1 MRTLLSD
8 LAYALRQMRKAPGFT
23 LVAVVTLALGIGAN
37 AAIFTLVHAILLRP
51 LPVKN
56 PSALYRLGSHDVSCC
71 VTSGF
76 QDEWDLYSYALFE
89 QIKRQTPEF
98 EDLAALRAGIWN
110 ISVRRAG
117 DNSPALPM
125 HDEYVSG
132 NYFSLFG
139 VRPGLGRLLT
149 PSDDQTNSA
158 TAAVMSYRAWQNYFA
173 SDPSIVGSTVAIDG
187 IHVTVVG
194 IAPAEFFGDRLT
206 DTPPDF
212 WLPLAIE
219 PAMHGET
226 SFLNHADLHWL
237 YLMGRLKPGV
247 SPAQVQSKLTVE
259 LQQWLNSGEG
269 ASTIGDGDRSRI
281 ATQKILMIPS
291 AGGVGDMAR
300 DTEKGLRLL
309 MALSGL
315 VLSIA
320 CANIANLLL
329 ARGTARKLQTSVRL
343 ALGARRTRLVRQMLT
358 ESVLLAVIGGGAGL
372 AVAYLGTR
380 TIVAIAFRG
389 SDFIPIDP
397 APSVPVMLFSFLLAL
412 VTGVVFGV
420 APAWI
425 TSHGDPAEALRGSS
439 RSTTHGASL
448 PQKMLVVVQAALS
461 VVLVAGAVLMVQ
473 SLRRLEHQN
482 FGFQSDQRYIVHVD
496 HAFAGLPPEQLAGR
510 YRELE
515 QKMRSIPGVITASYS
530 LYSPLGGDNWSTS
543 VYVLGRTHLT
553 GEHGDYSSWLR
564 IGPDYFATIGTR
576 LLRGRTITEQD
587 TPTSTRVA
595 VVNQQFAKKFFK
607 DEDPIG
613 KHFGAND
620 SKNASDFEVVGVVED
635 AKYQDPHG
643 EARPTYFLPYL
654 QNVQYSEPSVMSGQI
669 KSQRIQSIQLH
680 VVGKPE
686 NLESTVRHELAT
698 LDPDM
703 TVVRMTSF
711 GEQVSEAFNQERL
724 LAQLTT
730 LFGLLALTLAS
741 VGLYGVTAYA
751 VEQRTREIGIRIA
764 VGARRENVV
773 AMVLGGAF
781 RQVGLGLAM
790 GIPLALLAGWLISS
804 QLYEVKGYDPK
815 ALGLAAFLLAVC
827 ALVAGLVPAKRAAS
841 IEPMQALRTE

>member
-1 MRTLLSD
+1 MRTLFSD
-8 LAYALRQMRKAPGFT
+8 LAYALRQMRKAPGFA
-23 LVAVVTLALGIGAN
+23 LVAVITLALGIGAN

-51 LPVKN
+51 LPVKD

-76 QDEWDLYSYALFE
+76 QDDWDLYSYALYQ

-117 DNSPALPM
+117 DNSPALPL

-139 VRPGLGRLLT
+139 VRPALGRLLT

-158 TAAVMSYRAWQNYFA
+158 PAAVMSYRAWQNYFA
-173 SDPSIVGSTVAIDG
+173 SDPSLVGSTVAIDG

-194 IAPAEFFGDRLT
+194 IAAAEFFGDRLT

-226 SFLNHADLHWL
+226 SFLDHDDLHWL

-247 SPAQVQSKLTVE
+247 SPAQVQSKVTVE

-269 ASTIGDGDRSRI
+269 ASTIADGDRSRI
-281 ATQKILMIPS
+281 VKQKVLMIPS

-315 VLSIA
+315 VLLIA

-329 ARGTARKLQTSVRL
+329 ARGAARKLQTSVRL

-358 ESVLLAVIGGGAGL
+358 ESVLLAVIGGAAGL
-372 AVAYLGTR
+372 AVAYLGTSS
-380 TIVAIAFRG
+380 IVGIAFRG
-389 SDFIPIDP
+389 SEFIPIDP
-397 APSVPVMLFSFLLAL
+397 HPSMPVMLFSFVLAL

-425 TSHGDPAEALRGSS
+425 TSHGDPADALRGSS

-496 HAFAGLPPEQLAGR
+496 HAFIGLPPEELAGR

-530 LYSPLGGDNWSTS
+530 MYSPLGGDNWSTS
-543 VYVLGRTHLT
+543 AYVLDRTHLT
-553 GEHGDYSSWLR
+553 GEQGDYSSWLR
-564 IGPDYFATIGTR
+564 VGPDYFATIGTR

-587 TPTSTRVA
+587 TPTSPRVA
-595 VVNQQFAKKFFK
+595 IVNEQFAKKFFQ
-607 DEDPIG
+607 DQDPTG

-620 SKNASDFEVVGVVED
+620 SKHTADFEIVGVVED

-643 EARPTYFLPYL
+643 DARPRFFLPYL
-654 QNVQYSEPSVMSGQI
+654 QNVQYAEPSIMSGQI

-680 VVGKPE
+680 VAGRPE
-686 NLESTVRHELAT
+686 NLERTVRRELAE
-698 LDPDM
+698 LDPDL
-703 TVVRMTSF
+703 TVIRMTSF

-724 LAQLTT
+724 LARLTT

-741 VGLYGVTAYA
+741 VGLYGVTAYT
-751 VEQRTREIGIRIA
+751 VEQRTREIGIRVA
-764 VGARRENVV
+764 VGATRANVV
-773 AMVLGGAF
+773 QMVLGRAF
-781 RQVGLGLAM
+781 RQVVLGLAI
-790 GIPLALLAGWLISS
+790 GIPLALLSGWLISS
-804 QLYEVKGYDPK
+804 QLFEVKVHDPI
-815 ALGLAAFLLAVC
+815 ALGLAALMLAAC
-827 ALVAGLVPAKRAAS
+827 ALVAGLIPAKRAAS
-841 IEPMQALRTE
+841 IEPVQALRTE